1 MTTAEVRDTQP
12 HDPELAC
19 PICKK
24 LIWEA
29 VKTPCCSTSF
39 CEECIQGHLLE
50 HEFVCESCES
60 KIGSLE
66 ELVVDEELRE
76 RVGKYI
82 EGEIERSKREKEE
95 EDEAAGITPGDG
107 ENEAESEKKE
117 GEEKEDDKSKVSQRA
132 VFMFRDV
139 DLS

>member
-1 MTTAEVRDTQP
+1 MTLAEVRDTQP

-66 ELVVDEELRE
+66 ELVEDSELRE
-76 RVGKYI
+76 RVGKYVQ
-82 EGEIERSKREKEE
+82 GEIERSKREKAE

-107 ENEAESEKKE
+107 QEGKKE
-117 GEEKEDDKSKVSQRA
+117 GDEKDEDKSKVSRPSC
-132 VFMFRDV
+132 VCM
-139 DLS
+139 L